1 MALIKPEI
9 YAPLVREK
17 FDGQIKIAKMAM
29 DLGILTNTTVGET
42 VTFPKWKIGSDATEV
57 VKGTPIGTEALDQ
70 TSTQATIKQVAPKGK
85 IIYDI
90 DNITALGNAI
100 NEAATQDGILI
111 ARKLDADL
119 IAEALTSPLKS
130 ATAAAKAITGAE
142 IMTALTLYGD
152 ERDTEDFAGIVI
164 NSLLLPSFIGM
175 TEFVSADKTYTT
187 DGNGIVRGGVV
198 GYFLGI
204 PVVMTD
210 KGTYDATAQ
219 ECITF
224 IIKKNSL
231 GYMTKRDI
239 NTEVER
245 NAGLKANTVY
255 SDMVYAVALIAD
267 DGVVVVRKTIA
278 VVPEE

>member
-1 MALIKPEI
+1 MALIKPEV

-17 FDGQIKIAKMAM
+17 FEGKIKIGKMAVN
-29 DLGILTNTTVGET
+29 LGYLSNTTVGET
-42 VTFPKWKIGSDATEV
+42 VTFPKWKLLSDATDV
-57 VKGTPIGTEALDQ
+57 VKGTPIGTESLDQ
-70 TSTQATIKQVAPKGK
+70 DSSTATIKMVAPKGTQ
-85 IIYDI
+85 IYDM
-90 DNITALGNAI
+90 DNLTMLGNAV
-100 NEAATQDGILI
+100 NEAADQHGKII

-130 ATAAAKAITGAE
+130 ATAGAKVITGTE
-142 IMTALTLYGD
+142 LLTALTLYGD
-152 ERDTEDFAGIVI
+152 ERDVSDFAGIVI

-175 TEFVSADKTYTT
+175 TEFTSVEKTFNAQ
-187 DGNGIVRGGVV
+187 GNGIIEGGLV

-239 NTEVER
+239 NTEEER
-245 NAGLKANTVY
+245 EASYKRTTIY
-255 SDMVYAVALIAD
+255 SDMIYAVKLLAD
-267 DGVVVVRKTIA
+267 DGIVVVRKTI
-278 VVPEE
+278 V

>member
-1 MALIKPEI
+1 MALIKPLV

-17 FDGQIKIAKMAM
+17 FEGQIKIAKMAM
-29 DLGILTNTTVGET
+29 DLGYLENTTVGET
-42 VTFPKWKIGSDATEV
+42 VTFPKWKLLSDAIEV
-57 VKGTPIGTEALDQ
+57 VKGTPIGTESLDQ
-70 TSTQATIKQVAPKGK
+70 TSTTATIKQVAPKGTL
-85 IIYDI
+85 IYDI

-100 NEAATQDGILI
+100 NESASQHGKLI

-119 IAEALTSPLKS
+119 ISEALTSPLKS
-130 ATAAAKAITGAE
+130 ATATPTAITGAE
-142 IMTALTLYGD
+142 LLTAMTLYGD
-152 ERDTEDFAGIVI
+152 ERDTADFAGIVI

-175 TEFVSADKTYTT
+175 TEFVSTERTYTAQ
-187 DGNGIVRGGVV
+187 GNGIVEGGVV

-210 KGTYDATAQ
+210 KGTYDSIKN

-224 IIKKNSL
+224 IVKKNSL

-245 NAGLKANTVY
+245 NASLKANTVF
-255 SDMVYAVALIAD
+255 SDMIYAVKLIAD
-267 DGVVVVRKTIA
+267 DGIVVVRKTIA
-278 VVPEE
+278 

>member
-17 FDGQIKIAKMAM
+17 FEGQIRVAKMAM
-29 DLGILTNTTVGET
+29 DLGILKNSTVGET
-42 VTFPKWKIGSDATEV
+42 ITFPKWKLLSDANDV
-57 VKGTPIGTEALDQ
+57 VKGTPIDTESLEQD
-70 TSTQATIKQVAPKGK
+70 STQATIKMIAPKGTL
-85 IIYDI
+85 IYDI
-90 DNITALGNAI
+90 DNMTALGNAI
-100 NEAATQDGILI
+100 NESASQHGKLI
-111 ARKLDADL
+111 ARKLDEDL
-119 IAEALTSPLKS
+119 IEEALTSPLKF
-130 ATAAAKAITGAE
+130 ATADAKAITGAE
-142 IMTALTLYGD
+142 VMDALTLYGD

-175 TEFVSADKTYTT
+175 NEFVSADKTYTT
-187 DGNGIVRGGVV
+187 DGNGIVRGGLV

-204 PVVMTD
+204 PVFMTD
-210 KGTYDATAQ
+210 KGTFDATTN
-219 ECITF
+219 ECITL

-245 NAGLKANTVY
+245 NASLKANTVY
-255 SDMVYAVALIAD
+255 SDMVYAVKLLAD

-278 VVPEE
+278 

>member
-1 MALIKPEI
+1 MGLIKPEV

-17 FDGQIKIAKMAM
+17 FEGKIKVGKMAVN
-29 DLGILTNTTVGET
+29 LGYLSNTTVGET
-42 VTFPKWKIGSDATEV
+42 VTFPKWKLLSDATDV
-57 VKGTPIGTEALDQ
+57 VKGVAIGTEALDQ
-70 TSTQATIKQVAPKGK
+70 DSSTATIKMVAPKGTQ
-85 IIYDI
+85 IYDI
-90 DNITALGNAI
+90 DNITMLGNAI
-100 NEAATQDGILI
+100 NESAEQHGQII

-142 IMTALTLYGD
+142 LLTALTLYGD
-152 ERDTEDFAGIVI
+152 ERDVSDFAGIVI

-175 TEFVSADKTYTT
+175 NEFTSVEKTFNAQ
-187 DGNGIVRGGVV
+187 GNGIVEGGLV

-210 KGTYDATAQ
+210 KGTYDATTQ

-239 NTEVER
+239 NTEEKR
-245 NAGLKANTVY
+245 EPEYKRTTIF
-255 SDMVYAVALIAD
+255 SDMVYAVKLLAD
-267 DGVVVVRKTIA
+267 DGVVIVRKTI
-278 VVPEE
+278 V

>member
-1 MALIKPEI
+1 MALIKPEV

-17 FDGQIKIAKMAM
+17 FEGQIKIAKMAM
-29 DLGILTNTTVGET
+29 DLGILTNTTVSET
-42 VTFPKWKIGSDATEV
+42 VTFPKWKLLSDATEV
-57 VKGTPIGTEALDQ
+57 VKGTPIGTESLDQ
-70 TSTQATIKQVAPKGK
+70 SSTQATIKQIAPKGTL
-85 IIYDI
+85 IYDI

-100 NEAATQDGILI
+100 NESATQHGKLI

-130 ATAAAKAITGAE
+130 ATADAKEITGAE
-142 IMTALTLYGD
+142 MLTAMTLFGD
-152 ERDTEDFAGIVI
+152 ERDTSDFAGVVI
-164 NSLLLPSFIGM
+164 NSLLLPSFIAM
-175 TEFVSADKTYTT
+175 PEFTSAEKTYTAN
-187 DGNGIVRGGVV
+187 GNGIVEGGVV
-198 GYFLGI
+198 GFFLGV
-204 PVVMTD
+204 PVMMSD
-210 KGTYDATAQ
+210 KGTYDSTLN

-255 SDMVYAVALIAD
+255 SDFIYAVKLVAD
-267 DGVVVVRKTIA
+267 DGVVVVKKTIA
-278 VVPEE
+278 

>member
-1 MALIKPEI
+1 MALIKPQV

-17 FDGQIKIAKMAM
+17 FEGKIKVGKMAV
-29 DLGILTNTTVGET
+29 DLGYLSNTTVGET
-42 VTFPKWKIGSDATEV
+42 VTFPKWKLLSDATDV
-57 VKGTPIGTEALDQ
+57 VKGTAIGTEALDQ
-70 TSTQATIKQVAPKGK
+70 DSSTATIKMVAPKGTQ
-85 IIYDI
+85 IYDI
-90 DNITALGNAI
+90 DNITMLGNAI
-100 NEAATQDGILI
+100 NESAEQHGQII

-119 IAEALTSPLKS
+119 ITEALTSPLKS

-142 IMTALTLYGD
+142 VLTALTLYGD

-175 TEFVSADKTYTT
+175 AEFTSTEKTYNVQ
-187 DGNGIVRGGVV
+187 GNGVVSGGLV

-210 KGTYDATAQ
+210 KGTYDATLQ

-239 NTEVER
+239 NTEEKR
-245 NAGLKANTVY
+245 EAEYKRTTIF
-255 SDMVYAVALIAD
+255 SDMVYAVKLLAD
-267 DGVVVVRKTIA
+267 DGVVIVRKTIA
-278 VVPEE
+278 